1 MQFLFPTFLFALA
14 ALAIPIIVHLFHFRR
29 FKRVYFTNVQFLR
42 EVKEETS
49 ARSKLRNILVLIA
62 RMLALTFLVLAFAQ
76 PFIPQEATVKTGR
89 TNVSVYVDNSF
100 SMRSLSRDVALL
112 EKARQRAREIV
123 EAYAEDERFQVLTND
138 FEGRQQR
145 LQSKEEALT
154 MIDEIDYSPA
164 TRLTSNVLSRQ
175 ERILS
180 TEEVEN
186 KVAYLISDFQKNT
199 TDLENFRDTSVEVNL
214 LPLQAVQERNVSID
228 SAWFEAPVQMMNQ
241 TNAVVIKVRNLS
253 DDDAENVRL
262 ALRYEGQT
270 KPVGTLAIP
279 ARQSIQDTVNIT
291 VLRNG
296 WHEAVLSLTDYPVQ
310 FDDEYYFSFY
320 VSDDIRVLSINENL
334 PNRYLD
340 AAFNGIPYFSVDN
353 RQSQNLDYS
362 LFNNY
367 QMIILND
374 VKTISSGLAFEL
386 KDYMQNGGNAL
397 IFPAADADINS
408 FRSFLLSLP
417 ANEMLSFEEKE
428 KQAVRVNT
436 EEFIFKGVFENKS
449 ANLKL
454 PTTKGSFK
462 MSRSNSRNE
471 EILISNRDGSSLISK
486 YQLGEG
492 HLYFSSAPLKE
503 EYNDIVRNG
512 EIFIPM
518 IYKMATS
525 SARARRIAYTIGQ
538 DDVIENPH
546 KTNTTDLVYKIKSEE
561 GGEFIPEQRIIGSKV
576 FFTVHDQVEKA
587 GFYDWYLNRD
597 EVLGTL
603 AFNYNRKESD
613 LSFYRQSELEQ
624 QLGPNMSI
632 IETNDNT
639 LLTAKIEQRSQGI
652 VLWKICLI
660 LALVFL
666 AVEILL
672 LRFWKV

>member
-49 ARSKLRNILVLIA
+49 ARSKLRNILVLLA
-62 RMLALTFLVLAFAQ
+62 RILALTFLVLAFAQ
-76 PFIPQEATVKTGR
+76 PFIPQEAAVKTGR

-123 EAYAEDERFQVLTND
+123 EAYAEDERFQILTND

-180 TEEVEN
+180 TEEAEN
-186 KVAYLISDFQKNT
+186 KVAYLVSDFQKNT
-199 TDLENFRDTSVEVNL
+199 TDLQNFRDTSLEVNL

-228 SAWFEAPVQMMNQ
+228 SVWFEAPVQMMNQ

-253 DDDAENVRL
+253 DDDAENIRL

-270 KPVGTLAIP
+270 KPVGTLTIP

-296 WHEAVLSLTDYPVQ
+296 WHKAVLSLTDYPVQ

-340 AAFNGIPYFSVDN
+340 AAFSGIPYFSVDN

-367 QMIILND
+367 QMIVLND

-386 KDYMQNGGNAL
+386 KDYMQNGGNVL

-408 FRSFLLSLP
+408 YRSFLLSLP

-436 EEFIFKGVFENKS
+436 EEFIFKGVFENQS

-454 PTTKGSFK
+454 PTTRGSFK

-503 EYNDIVRNG
+503 DYNDIVRNG

-587 GFYDWYLNRD
+587 GFYDWYLNSD

-613 LSFYRQSELEQ
+613 LSFYRESELEQ
-624 QLGPNMSI
+624 QLGHNMSI